1 MSDQTIQ
8 PPAPSFIIR
17 HEPTRV
23 RHVSVAVRSISE
35 ALRFYRDAMG
45 LSVNLDMDV
54 SGASLRLVRLNAHG
68 TEIQLMEPTDADG
81 SVGQFLERRGEGL
94 HHLTFEVDDIELELR
109 TLLARGIELIDRE
122 PRDGPDG
129 RVAFVHP
136 RSTSGVLIEL
146 FERWRPIPPAQAP
159 TTDRPDSNE
168 PEPGSTPSNTIADG
182 QRPEI
187 TEAK

>member
-1 MSDQTIQ
+1 MTDQSIQ
-8 PPAPSFIIR
+8 PPAPSAII
-17 HEPTRV
+17 HHDSPRV
-23 RHVSVAVRSISE
+23 RHVSVAVRSISD

-54 SGASLRLVRLNAHG
+54 SGAALRLVRLNAHG
-68 TEIQLMEPTDADG
+68 TEIQLMEPVGADG

-109 TLLARGIELIDRE
+109 TLLASGIELIDRE

-159 TTDRPDSNE
+159 AADTPPANQ
-168 PEPGSTPSNTIADG
+168 PEPGPTPRNTIGNG
-182 QRPEI
+182 QQPEI